1 MRCITPVEDFEWI
14 FGGEEITL
22 GMVSRIDVR
31 DGTIGAPEMVV
42 SQ

>member
-1 MRCITPVEDFEWI
+1 MRCITPVEDFERI

-31 DGTIGAPEMVV
+31 EGTIGAPEMVV